1 MARSRTITMSVSR
14 KTGDV
19 FDAILNS
26 PPKMMPDAKQNDDGS
41 WSFSTQRGNAT
52 LKFMENKT
60 FGILDH
66 LYVDDESSWEVP
78 MRVVSNGDESEVIIT
93 LLKPEVLTDEQ
104 FDERMKELGILFEN
118 LKKII
123 EQH

>member
-1 MARSRTITMSVSR
+1 MTRSRTITMSVSR

-52 LKFMENKT
+52 LKFMQNKT

-66 LYVDDESSWEVP
+66 LYVDDETSWEVP

-93 LLKPEVLTDEQ
+93 LVKPDVLTDEQ
-104 FDERMKELGILFEN
+104 FDERMKELGLLFEN

-123 EQH
+123 EQN